1 MVLAPSVPIA
11 SPPNR
16 TEIGVFILAR
26 IPAGAVNAL
35 SAIEPRSAELEI
47 AAPRL
52 RCGVIGAEE
61 VDDSRAAEHVIE
73 VSNRFDGLCHSVNGS
88 YFQRDVDQVETC
100 R

>member
-1 MVLAPSVPIA
+1 MPSVPSA
-11 SPPNR
+11 SPATNR
-16 TEIGVFILAR
+16 DWGFYIGEDTGLIGQRSIGGCAAVRGTEIAEPL
-26 IPAGAVNAL
+26 L
-35 SAIEPRSAELEI
+35 S
-47 AAPRL
+47 
-52 RCGVIGAEE
+52 CGVIGAEE